1 MEEYNLSTKTKSVGI
16 DDLLAGDQ
24 SDGGKLDL
32 YSSFEKTLPFVD
44 IALNSFVNRL
54 QNIES
59 SGANH
64 CFMSK
69 EELFQAVSELAELN
83 NGSDGL
89 RRLITCDMFKN
100 SENPKENLIDT
111 QSLMLF
117 GLLHCKSSPDEKAK
131 LYFQMT
137 RKQMQL

>member
-1 MEEYNLSTKTKSVGI
+1 M
-16 DDLLAGDQ
+16 
-24 SDGGKLDL
+24 

-54 QNIES
+54 QNIGS
-59 SGANH
+59 SGENH
-64 CFMSK
+64 SFMSK
-69 EELFQAVSELAELN
+69 EELFQVVSELAELN

-89 RRLITCDMFKN
+89 RRFLTCDMFKD
-100 SENPKENLIDT
+100 SRNPKENLIDT

-131 LYFQMT
+131 LYF
-137 RKQMQL
+137 

>member
-1 MEEYNLSTKTKSVGI
+1 M
-16 DDLLAGDQ
+16 
-24 SDGGKLDL
+24 

-44 IALNSFVNRL
+44 IALDSFVNRL

-59 SGANH
+59 SGENH
-64 CFMSK
+64 NFLSK
-69 EELFQAVSELAELN
+69 EELFQAVFVLAELN

-89 RRLITCDMFKN
+89 RRFLTCDMFKDIEN
-100 SENPKENLIDT
+100 SKENLIDT

-117 GLLHCKSSPDEKAK
+117 GLLHCKSSPDEKTK

-137 RKQMQL
+137 SKLMQLDDN